1 MSGLRDRVIELRRVP
16 AADLAPH
23 PKNWRKHPKHQQNAL
38 RGLLDEVG
46 FAGAV
51 LARQGAD
58 GRLMLIDG
66 HLRKDLLPG
75 EEIPVLVTDLTEQEA
90 ELLLATFDP
99 IGAMATR
106 DEETLKTLL
115 AGISTENA

>member
-1 MSGLRDRVIELRRVP
+1 MSLRDRVIDFRRVP
-16 AADLAPH
+16 AAELAPH
-23 PKNWRKHPKHQQNAL
+23 PRNWRKHPKHQQNAL
-38 RGLLDEVG
+38 RGLLDEIG

-51 LARQGAD
+51 LARQGPD
-58 GRLMLIDG
+58 GKLMLIDG

-75 EEIPVLVTDLTEQEA
+75 EEIPVLVTDLSEEEA

-106 DEETLKTLL
+106 DDQTLRALL
-115 AGISTENA
+115 E